1 MCLVIRGNEPLCFH
15 VNLGCSRT
23 CYTLLGLHP
32 HQSHPCLSSSLN
44 LFGCTC
50 ACLFRKLPA
59 RCQMFSSPS
68 LCFSCLHFL
77 SPSSSSPLYWWLLE
91 LSGGLSDAN
100 WWVNRSGV
108 SAPPPSPRPGCAQ
121 THTHRHAQIHGPL
134 EPLAGPNGWHCLP
147 AISRWA
153 LVCALVAQAAV
164 QAQRG
169 FIHSLTH
176 SYEYRHT
183 QAPCVPCTPAT
194 RFHTP
199 DSRTAG
205 EHTHTKEQTDAVT
218 LEMQAKRCRGEKFSL
233 KLENSLFISA
243 FGLQEEF
250 CLFVRIF
257 FVKSL

>member
-1 MCLVIRGNEPLCFH
+1 M
-15 VNLGCSRT
+15 
-23 CYTLLGLHP
+23 
-32 HQSHPCLSSSLN
+32 
-44 LFGCTC
+44 
-50 ACLFRKLPA
+50 
-59 RCQMFSSPS
+59 
-68 LCFSCLHFL
+68 
-77 SPSSSSPLYWWLLE
+77 
-91 LSGGLSDAN
+91 
-100 WWVNRSGV
+100 
-108 SAPPPSPRPGCAQ
+108 
-121 THTHRHAQIHGPL
+121 
-134 EPLAGPNGWHCLP
+134 
-147 AISRWA
+147 
-153 LVCALVAQAAV
+153 CALVAQAAV

-169 FIHSLTH
+169 LVRSLTH

-250 CLFVRIF
+250 CLFVRISF
-257 FVKSL
+257 FFLSSLCSFFFFLSPPSSVVSFTFGESLIQEGTRCIIVHG